1 MKINLHAPIL
11 KGNELKYI
19 SKCIKTTWLS
29 SAGNYVKEFEKK
41 IITFTGS
48 KNAVSCINGTAALQ
62 VSLRLLGLKANH
74 EVIVPTITFIAPVNA
89 IRYFSARPIF
99 MDVDKHGNIDPKKTI
114 EFIQEKTF
122 YKNGKT
128 YNKKTKKIISIL
140 IAVHVFGNP
149 ADLDNLVKVCKKRN
163 IKILEDA
170 SESLGSFYSKG
181 KFKGKHTGT
190 IGDLGCISFNI
201 NKIITSGGGGIIL
214 CKNKKKSEKI
224 RYLVNQAKND
234 NINFIHDEVGYNY
247 GLSNINAAIGC
258 AQIENIKKILILKKN
273 LNSIYKKEFSNK
285 TTYSILKQPIYS
297 ISNYWINIVDLK
309 TLNKKKSFLKI
320 LLKNNIEARPVWK
333 CNHLQKPYIDCETYK
348 IDEAL
353 KIENNYLCLP
363 SSYFLKKNQINR
375 ILQYFKKSNYL

>member
-1 MKINLHAPIL
+1 VKINLHAPLL

-29 SAGNYVKEFEKK
+29 SSGNYVKEFEKK

-62 VSLRLLGLKANH
+62 VSLRLLGLKPNH

-89 IRYFSARPIF
+89 IRYFSAQPIF

-114 EFIQEKTF
+114 EFIKEKTF

-149 ADLDNLVKVCKKRN
+149 ADLDDLVKVCKKRN

-170 SESLGSFYSKG
+170 SESLGSYYSKG

-214 CKNKKKSEKI
+214 CKKKKISEKI

-258 AQIENIKKILILKKN
+258 AQIENIKKILILKRN
-273 LNSIYKKEFSNK
+273 LNLIYKKEFSNK
-285 TTYSILKQPIYS
+285 TTYSILEEPIYS
-297 ISNYWINIVDLK
+297 RSNYWINIVDLK
-309 TLNKKKSFLKI
+309 TLNKKKNFLKT

-363 SSYFLKKNQINR
+363 SSYFLKKKKINK
-375 ILQYFKKSNYL
+375 ILQYFKK

>member
-190 IGDLGCISFNI
+190 IGDLGYISFNI

-214 CKNKKKSEKI
+214 CRNKKKSEKI

-309 TLNKKKSFLKI
+309 TLNKKKIS
-320 LLKNNIEARPVWK
+320 
-333 CNHLQKPYIDCETYK
+333 
-348 IDEAL
+348 
-353 KIENNYLCLP
+353 
-363 SSYFLKKNQINR
+363 
-375 ILQYFKKSNYL
+375 

>member
-1 MKINLHAPIL
+1 VKINLHAPLL

-29 SAGNYVKEFEKK
+29 SSGNYVKEFEKK

-62 VSLRLLGLKANH
+62 VSLRLLGLKPNH

-89 IRYFSARPIF
+89 IRYFSAQPIF

-114 EFIQEKTF
+114 EFIKEKTF

-149 ADLDNLVKVCKKRN
+149 ADLDDLVKVCKKRN

-170 SESLGSFYSKG
+170 SESLGSYYSKG

-214 CKNKKKSEKI
+214 CKNKKISEKI

-258 AQIENIKKILILKKN
+258 AQIENIKKILILKRN
-273 LNSIYKKEFSNK
+273 LNLIYKKEFSNK
-285 TTYSILKQPIYS
+285 TTYSILEEPIYS
-297 ISNYWINIVDLK
+297 RSNYWINIVDLK
-309 TLNKKKSFLKI
+309 TLNKKKNFLKT

-363 SSYFLKKNQINR
+363 SSYFLKKKKINK
-375 ILQYFKKSNYL
+375 ILQYFKK

>member
-1 MKINLHAPIL
+1 MKINLHAPL
-11 KGNELKYI
+11 FKGNELKYI

-29 SAGNYVKEFEKK
+29 SSGNYVKEFEKK

-62 VSLRLLGLKANH
+62 VSLRLLGLKPNH

-89 IRYFSARPIF
+89 IRYFSAQPIF

-114 EFIQEKTF
+114 EFIKEKTF

-149 ADLDNLVKVCKKRN
+149 ADLDDLVKICKKRN

-214 CKNKKKSEKI
+214 CKKKKISKKI

-234 NINFIHDEVGYNY
+234 NINFIHDEIGYNY

-258 AQIENIKKILILKKN
+258 AQIENIKKILILKRN
-273 LNSIYKKEFSNK
+273 LNLIYKEEFSNK
-285 TTYSILKQPIYS
+285 TTYSILEEPIYS
-297 ISNYWINIVDLK
+297 RSNYWINIVDLK
-309 TLNKKKSFLKI
+309 TLNKKKNFLKT

-363 SSYFLKKNQINR
+363 SSYFLKKKKINK
-375 ILQYFKKSNYL
+375 ILQYFKK

>member
-1 MKINLHAPIL
+1 MKINLHAPL
-11 KGNELKYI
+11 FKGNELKYI

-29 SAGNYVKEFEKK
+29 SSGNYVKEFEKK

-62 VSLRLLGLKANH
+62 VSLRLLGLKPNH

-89 IRYFSARPIF
+89 IRYFSAQPIF

-114 EFIQEKTF
+114 EFIKEKTF

-149 ADLDNLVKVCKKRN
+149 ADLDDLVKICKKRN

-214 CKNKKKSEKI
+214 CKNKKISEKI

-234 NINFIHDEVGYNY
+234 NINFIHDEIGYNY

-258 AQIENIKKILILKKN
+258 AQIENIKKILILKRN
-273 LNSIYKKEFSNK
+273 LNLIYKEEFSNK
-285 TTYSILKQPIYS
+285 TTYSILEEPIYS
-297 ISNYWINIVDLK
+297 RSNYWINIVDLK
-309 TLNKKKSFLKI
+309 TLNKKKNFLKT

-363 SSYFLKKNQINR
+363 SSYFLKKKKINK
-375 ILQYFKKSNYL
+375 ILQYFKK

>member
-1 MKINLHAPIL
+1 VKINLHAPL
-11 KGNELKYI
+11 FKGNELKYI

-29 SAGNYVKEFEKK
+29 SSGNYVKEFEKK

-62 VSLRLLGLKANH
+62 VSLRLLGLKPNH

-89 IRYFSARPIF
+89 IRYFSAQPIF

-114 EFIQEKTF
+114 EFIKEKTF

-149 ADLDNLVKVCKKRN
+149 ADLDDLVKICKKRN

-214 CKNKKKSEKI
+214 CKKKKISKKI

-234 NINFIHDEVGYNY
+234 NINFIHDEIGYNY

-258 AQIENIKKILILKKN
+258 AQIENIKKILILKRN
-273 LNSIYKKEFSNK
+273 LNLIYKEEFSNK
-285 TTYSILKQPIYS
+285 TTYSILEEPIYS
-297 ISNYWINIVDLK
+297 RSNYWINIVDLK
-309 TLNKKKSFLKI
+309 TLNKKKNFLKT

-363 SSYFLKKNQINR
+363 ISYFLKKKKINK
-375 ILQYFKKSNYL
+375 ILQYFKK

>member
-1 MKINLHAPIL
+1 MKINLHAPLL

-29 SAGNYVKEFEKK
+29 SSGNYVKEFEKK

-62 VSLRLLGLKANH
+62 VSLRLLGLKPNH

-89 IRYFSARPIF
+89 IRYFSAQPIF

-114 EFIQEKTF
+114 EFIKEKTF

-149 ADLDNLVKVCKKRN
+149 ADLDDLVKVCKKRN

-170 SESLGSFYSKG
+170 SESLGSYYSKG

-214 CKNKKKSEKI
+214 CKKKKISEKI

-258 AQIENIKKILILKKN
+258 AQIENIKKILILKRN
-273 LNSIYKKEFSNK
+273 LNLIYKKEFSNK
-285 TTYSILKQPIYS
+285 TTYSILEEPIYS
-297 ISNYWINIVDLK
+297 RSNYWINIVDLK
-309 TLNKKKSFLKI
+309 TLNKKKNFLKT

-363 SSYFLKKNQINR
+363 SSYFLKKKKINK
-375 ILQYFKKSNYL
+375 ILQYFKK

>member
-1 MKINLHAPIL
+1 MKINLHAPLL

-29 SAGNYVKEFEKK
+29 SSGNYVKEFEKK

-62 VSLRLLGLKANH
+62 VSLRLLGLKPNH

-89 IRYFSARPIF
+89 IRYFSAQPIF

-114 EFIQEKTF
+114 EFIKEKTF

-149 ADLDNLVKVCKKRN
+149 ADLDDLVKICKKRN

-214 CKNKKKSEKI
+214 CKNKKISEKI

-258 AQIENIKKILILKKN
+258 AQIENIKKILILKRN
-273 LNSIYKKEFSNK
+273 LNLIYKKEFSNK
-285 TTYSILKQPIYS
+285 TTYSILEEPIYS
-297 ISNYWINIVDLK
+297 RSNYWINIVDLK
-309 TLNKKKSFLKI
+309 TLNKKKNFLKT

-363 SSYFLKKNQINR
+363 SSYFLKKKKINK
-375 ILQYFKKSNYL
+375 ILQYFKK

>member
-1 MKINLHAPIL
+1 MKINLHAPL
-11 KGNELKYI
+11 FKGNELKYI

-29 SAGNYVKEFEKK
+29 SSGNYVKEFEKK

-62 VSLRLLGLKANH
+62 VSLRLLGLKPNH

-89 IRYFSARPIF
+89 IRYFSAQPIF

-114 EFIQEKTF
+114 EFIKEKTF

-149 ADLDNLVKVCKKRN
+149 ADLDDLVKVCKKRN

-170 SESLGSFYSKG
+170 SESLGSYYSKG

-214 CKNKKKSEKI
+214 CKNKKISEKI

-258 AQIENIKKILILKKN
+258 AQIENIKKILILKRN
-273 LNSIYKKEFSNK
+273 LNLIYKEEFSNK
-285 TTYSILKQPIYS
+285 TTYSILEEPIYS
-297 ISNYWINIVDLK
+297 RSNYWINIVDLK
-309 TLNKKKSFLKI
+309 TLNKKKNFLKT

-363 SSYFLKKNQINR
+363 SSYFLKKKKINK
-375 ILQYFKKSNYL
+375 ILQYFKK

>member
-1 MKINLHAPIL
+1 MKINLHAPL
-11 KGNELKYI
+11 FKGNELKYI

-29 SAGNYVKEFEKK
+29 SSGNYVKEFEKK

-89 IRYFSARPIF
+89 IRYFSAQPIF

-114 EFIQEKTF
+114 EFIKEKTF

-149 ADLDNLVKVCKKRN
+149 ADLDDLVKVCKKRN

-214 CKNKKKSEKI
+214 CKNKKISEKI

-258 AQIENIKKILILKKN
+258 AQIENIKKILILKRN
-273 LNSIYKKEFSNK
+273 LNLIYKKEFSNK
-285 TTYSILKQPIYS
+285 TTYSILEEPIYS
-297 ISNYWINIVDLK
+297 RSNYWINIVDLK
-309 TLNKKKSFLKI
+309 TLNKKKNFLKT

-363 SSYFLKKNQINR
+363 SSYFLKKKKINK
-375 ILQYFKKSNYL
+375 ILQYFKK